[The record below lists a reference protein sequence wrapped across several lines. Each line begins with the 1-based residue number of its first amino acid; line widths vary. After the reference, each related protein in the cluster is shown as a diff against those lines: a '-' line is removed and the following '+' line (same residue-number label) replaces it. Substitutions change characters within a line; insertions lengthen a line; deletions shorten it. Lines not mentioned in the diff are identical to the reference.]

1 MGDHPQV
8 TVMTAAAAGIFLGW
22 FMHVDPNHRLVADG
36 LEADWNAKLRALQDA
51 QETCEREY
59 AADRAPLT
67 EEQRARV
74 LALAVDFPRLWR
86 DPKTP
91 PRERKRLIRFLI
103 DDVTVTREDTIT
115 AHVRFRG
122 GSTRTLT
129 LPIPLR
135 AWELTKTS
143 AAVMAEVD
151 TLLESHTPGR
161 IATILNQNG
170 HRSGDGRLFTR
181 KMVADLVKDH
191 DAFKS
196 RYDRLRHQG
205 FLTQEEMAERL
216 GITPPTVRTWA
227 RHGLLRA
234 HPYTD
239 RHQCLYEPPG
249 AHPPRKMQG
258 HKLAG
263 RRAFP

>member
-1 MGDHPQV
+1 MQV
-8 TVMTAAAAGIFLGW
+8 ARAQYEADLARQR

-36 LEADWNAKLRALQDA
+36 LEADWNAKLRALQEA
-51 QETCEREY
+51 QERCEREH

-67 EEQRARV
+67 EAQRARV

-86 DPKTP
+86 NPKTP

-103 DDVTVTREDTIT
+103 DDVTVTREDTVT

-122 GSTRTLT
+122 GNARTLT
-129 LPIPLR
+129 LPIPR
-135 AWELTKTS
+135 RVWELTKTS
-143 AAVMAEVD
+143 AAAMAEVD

-161 IATILNQNG
+161 IATILNESG
-170 HRSGDGRLFTR
+170 HRSGNGRLFTR
-181 KMVADLVKDH
+181 QMIVDLVKDH
-191 DAFKS
+191 EALKS
-196 RYDRLRHQG
+196 RYQRLRARG

-227 RHGLLRA
+227 RCGLLRA

-239 RHQCLYEPPG
+239 RQQCLYEPPG
-249 AHPPRKMQG
+249 DHPPRKMQG

>member
-1 MGDHPQV
+1 
-8 TVMTAAAAGIFLGW
+8 
-22 FMHVDPNHRLVADG
+22 
-36 LEADWNAKLRALQDA
+36 
-51 QETCEREY
+51 
-59 AADRAPLT
+59 
-67 EEQRARV
+67 
-74 LALAVDFPRLWR
+74 
-86 DPKTP
+86 
-91 PRERKRLIRFLI
+91 LI

-143 AAVMAEVD
+143 SAVMTEVD
-151 TLLESHTPGR
+151 ALLDSHTPGR

-170 HRSGDGRLFTR
+170 HRSGNGRPFTR
-181 KMVADLVKDH
+181 KMVVDLVKDH
-191 DAFKS
+191 DALKS
-196 RYDRLRHQG
+196 RYDRLRDRG
-205 FLTQEEMAERL
+205 CLTQEEMAERL

-239 RHQCLYEPPG
+239 RHQCLYEPPPG
-249 AHPPRKMQG
+249 AHSPRKMQG

-263 RRAFP
+263 RRVFP